1 MPSTRPGGRPATRPR
16 SLQNRR
22 ADRRLGFLS
31 PLGRGLSAAILHA
44 KLRKSHGGKGEGA
57 LSSHAPKNP
66 YPRLSAR
73 PLPTGERLSVSEELG
88 QGGLERLVCW
98 RHVVEAELVGLDPAK
113 LLVLLPYGAAKP
125 ALAGR
130 KRHQAVELWIT

>member
-1 MPSTRPGGRPATRPR
+1 MRSTRPSTRPATRPR
-16 SLQNRR
+16 SLQNGRAVRR
-22 ADRRLGFLS
+22 SGFLS
-31 PLGRGLSAAILHA
+31 PLGRGLSAAILRA

-66 YPRLSAR
+66 HPRLSAR
-73 PLPTGERLSVSEELG
+73 PLPTSEELG

-113 LLVLLPYGAAKP
+113 L
-125 ALAGR
+125 
-130 KRHQAVELWIT
+130 